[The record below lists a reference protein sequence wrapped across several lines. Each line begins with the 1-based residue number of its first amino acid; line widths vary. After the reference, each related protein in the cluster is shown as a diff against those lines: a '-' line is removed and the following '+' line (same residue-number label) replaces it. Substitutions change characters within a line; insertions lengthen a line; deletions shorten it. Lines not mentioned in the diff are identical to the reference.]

1 MGHFYE
7 AKLVGTYQI
16 SVGIDRLNW
25 PECQYLRHQRFCDSG
40 WTPSFSS
47 GSPMLAKRLAANSA
61 SSAPISSTFSFRDAK
76 TRSTPVTNTKQRQFT
91 ILQALLNR
99 VCTAPATANANRK
112 QTKTGCCFARCAS
125 TSSESQADWLF
136 PSRHRELGYCEG
148 TARRG
153 GGRGKGGV
161 EQIKYKTK
169 SRLVHKPECI

>member
-1 MGHFYE
+1 MN
-7 AKLVGTYQI
+7 TYQI
-16 SVGIDRLNW
+16 SVGIDKLNW

-47 GSPMLAKRLAANSA
+47 GSPMLTKRLAANSA
-61 SSAPISSTFSFRDAK
+61 STAPVSSTFSVQDAK
-76 TRSTPVTNTKQRQFT
+76 TRSTPATNIKQRQFI

-99 VCTAPATANANRK
+99 VCIAAANANANRK

-136 PSRHRELGYCEG
+136 PSSHRELGYCEG

-153 GGRGKGGV
+153 GSRSKGGV
-161 EQIKYKTK
+161 GVYKDQI
-169 SRLVHKPECI
+169 